1 MTTATS
7 PALLSMRR
15 VSKEF
20 PGVRALEDV
29 NFEVLPGEAHAL
41 VGENGA
47 GKSTLMKILSGA
59 LQKDAG
65 EILLDGQPAQITSP
79 HRAQEL
85 GIAMIYQEFNL
96 VPYLGAAEN
105 IFLGREPRKWRFFVD
120 WRRMYEWSGEA
131 LGRLGVGLDL
141 RQPVRS
147 LSVAQRQMVEIAKAL
162 SANAR
167 LIVMDEPSATLTEHE
182 LQRLFEL
189 VRSLKQQGVSVVYIS
204 HRLEEIFE
212 VADRVTVL
220 RDGKLIGTFPIGQVD
235 RQDIIRMMVGR
246 EIEHRIPKK
255 KAPIGEEILRVEGLS
270 GGPVKDVNLSVRKG
284 EVVGLTG
291 LVGSGR
297 TELARLIFGADLK
310 TSGTIYL
317 DGKPVEIRSPR
328 EAIGRRIG
336 FVTEDR
342 KEQGLI
348 VGLPVRENVTL
359 ANLDLVAFWG
369 IIRRDLERAAV
380 RQSIEALRIRTPS
393 MEQLVRNLSGGN
405 QQKVVLAKWLFTRS
419 KVLLFD
425 EPTRGIDVGAKV
437 EIYQLMNQLAARGV
451 GMLMITSELPEAL
464 GMSDRILVMHA
475 GKVAAELKPEEASPE
490 KIMFYATGGH

>member
-1 MTTATS
+1 MATS
-7 PALLSMRR
+7 SLLLSMRG
-15 VSKEF
+15 VGKEF

-29 NFEVLPGEAHAL
+29 DFEVLPGEVHAL

-59 LQKDAG
+59 LQKDEG
-65 EILLDGQPAQITSP
+65 EILLDGQPTQIASP

-96 VPYLGAAEN
+96 VPHLSAAEN

-120 WRRMYEWSGEA
+120 WKKMHEQAGEA
-131 LGRLGVGLDL
+131 LARLGVGLDL

-162 SANAR
+162 SADAR

-182 LQRLFEL
+182 LERLFQL

-220 RDGKLIGTFPIGQVD
+220 RDGKLIGTSPVGQVD
-235 RQDIIRMMVGR
+235 RQEIIRMMVGHA
-246 EIEHRIPKK
+246 IEQRTPKK
-255 KAPIGEEILRVEGLS
+255 KAPIGEELLRVEGLS
-270 GGPVKDVNLSVRKG
+270 GGPVKGVSLSVRKG
-284 EVVGLTG
+284 EIVCLTG

-297 TELARLIFGADLK
+297 TELARLIFGADPRV
-310 TSGTIYL
+310 SGTIYL
-317 DGKPVEIRSPR
+317 DGRPVQIRSPR
-328 EAIGRRIG
+328 EAIRRGIG

-348 VGLPVRENVTL
+348 LGLSVRENVTL

-369 IIRRDLERAAV
+369 VIRRQLERASV
-380 RQSIEALRIRTPS
+380 RQSIEALRVRTPS

-405 QQKVVLAKWLFTRS
+405 QQKVVLAKWLFTKS

-437 EIYQLMNQLAARGV
+437 EIYQLMNELAARGV

-475 GKVAAELKPEEASPE
+475 GKVAAELRPEDAAPE

>member
-1 MTTATS
+1 
-7 PALLSMRR
+7 MRR
-15 VSKEF
+15 VSKQF

-29 NFEVLPGEAHAL
+29 DFEVLPGEVHAL

-59 LQKDAG
+59 LQQ
-65 EILLDGQPAQITSP
+65 DGGDTLIDGRPAQITSP

-96 VPYLGAAEN
+96 VPYLSVAEN
-105 IFLGREPRKWRFFVD
+105 IFLGREPKKSRFFLD
-120 WRRMYEWSGEA
+120 WRKMYERAGGA
-131 LGRLGVGLDL
+131 LGRLGVALDL
-141 RQPVRS
+141 RQSVRS

-182 LQRLFEL
+182 LERLFQL
-189 VRSLKQQGVSVVYIS
+189 VHSLKQQGVSVVYIS

-220 RDGKLIGTFPIGQVD
+220 RDGKLIGTFPVHQVD

-246 EIEHRIPKK
+246 EIEQRTPKK

-270 GGPVKDVNLSVRKG
+270 GGPVKDVSLNVRRG

-297 TELARLIFGADLK
+297 TELARLIFGADAK
-310 TSGTIYL
+310 TSGAIYL
-317 DGKPVEIRSPR
+317 EGKPVQIRSPR
-328 EAIGRRIG
+328 EAIRRGIG

-342 KEQGLI
+342 KEQGL
-348 VGLPVRENVTL
+348 VLGLAVRENVTL
-359 ANLDLVAFWG
+359 ANLHLVAFWG
-369 IIRRDLERAAV
+369 IIRRDMERAAV
-380 RQSIEALRIRTPS
+380 KQSIEALRIRTPS

-419 KVLLFD
+419 RILLFD

-437 EIYQLMNQLAARGV
+437 EIYHLMNDLAARGV

-464 GMSDRILVMHA
+464 SMSDRIVVMHA
-475 GKVAAELKPEEASPE
+475 GRVAVELKPEEATPE